1 MRSKIMR
8 IISGIMVLL
17 FMFPLLPAAQAQ
29 NNWNMEYFYKTY
41 SDPHFN
47 LGNEPNRTMT
57 VEEFIALEHAY
68 SYYGS
73 GATPVTVVDKNGK
86 APSAWCAKYVQAE
99 ANKKVFDPEKISWS
113 DPVTIAFAA
122 QFMARSKGK
131 YSYDANNI
139 YNFTGTAGMPADD
152 ILYLSVAVDCGLIQY
167 TSGMNVSMYI
177 ARKDLRKYEI
187 PKTVNVKPVNK
198 GAKNSMRDCNAYF
211 IDCYWD
217 LDAANNQ
224 FAKLKKNNQHI
235 TSVTFQSAYLNG
247 SNITPGNTY
256 LGCDIEHTEALEYNK
271 KYSRDPQIDA
281 IEYCKD
287 NKITALLGISNAQ
300 NNDFTGNG
308 LQTILASKTNMQNAS
323 REILAAVRKYN
334 LDGVNLGIEVS
345 DPALSHL
352 RGAYS
357 TFVKQVGDLLH
368 AQGYIFMVS
377 VGAYFTDKQ
386 EQASIYDYTEI
397 GRVADK
403 VHVILYDDFNDTGF
417 AIRNT
422 HGPMSNLT
430 RIGRCLRYAATK
442 MQGSKVL
449 LGLGAYATDFN
460 LTWWKAEDID
470 YGTAAKLMSQY
481 GATPV
486 YDNTNGAAGAYFEYT
501 DTSSCKHRVYLETAA
516 TVAQRTEV
524 VNNYNLG
531 GYSVYNLQDDNNI
544 VFSAIAA
551 ASAFKPEVI
560 SAMRSGIAP
569 LTLRGDYSRAIQRYE
584 FCEMI
589 VDFIEGKTGKTID
602 QFLQSKGVTID
613 KSVFN
618 DVYDADYV
626 YQVNALGIVGGYGG
640 GKFKPY
646 NSITRQEAATMLMRL
661 AKVMGMENPNSA
673 AITFAESASLQQWAK
688 DGINFISA
696 CVDKKTGKP
705 VMGGT
710 GNNKFSPLGT
720 YTREQTYMSMVRL
733 FNAF

>member
-1 MRSKIMR
+1 MRSKIFR
-8 IISGIMVLL
+8 IVSGIMVLFL
-17 FMFPLLPAAQAQ
+17 VLPLLPTAKAQ

-47 LGNEPNRTMT
+47 LNNEPNRVMT
-57 VEEFIALEHAY
+57 IEEFIAITHAY

-73 GATPVTVVDKNGK
+73 GSASVTVRDKNGRT
-86 APSAWCAKYVQAE
+86 PSAWCAKYVQAE
-99 ANKKVFDPEKISWS
+99 ADKKVFDTEKISWS

-131 YSYDANNI
+131 YSYDSNNI
-139 YNFTGTAGMPADD
+139 YNFSGTAGMAADD
-152 ILYLSVAVDCGLIQY
+152 VLYLSVAVDHGLIEY
-167 TSGMNVSMYI
+167 KSRMNVSSHIM
-177 ARKDLRKYEI
+177 RKDARKYEI
-187 PKTVNVKPVNK
+187 PKTVSIKPIIK
-198 GAKNSMRDCNAYF
+198 GAKNSMRDCNVYF

-224 FAKLKKNNQHI
+224 LSKLKKNSAHI
-235 TSVTFQSAYLNG
+235 TSVTFQSGYLNG
-247 SNITPGNTY
+247 TNVTSGNTY
-256 LGCDIEHTEALEYNK
+256 LGCDIEHTEALEYNN
-271 KYSRDPQIDA
+271 KYTTDPQVEA
-281 IEYCKD
+281 IKYCKD
-287 NKITALLGISNAQ
+287 NKITALLGISNIY
-300 NNDFTGNG
+300 NNSFTGNA
-308 LQTILASKTNMQNAS
+308 LETILSSKTNMQNAS

-334 LDGVNLGIEVS
+334 LDGVNLGIEVTN
-345 DPALSHL
+345 PALSHL

-368 AQGYIFMVS
+368 AQGYVLTVS

-386 EQASIYDYTEI
+386 ERASIYDYTEI

-417 AIRNT
+417 TTRNT

-430 RIGRCLRYAATK
+430 RIGRCIRYASAK
-442 MQGSKVL
+442 MASSKIL
-449 LGLGAYATDFN
+449 LGVGAYAIDFN

-470 YGTAAKLMSQY
+470 YGTATSLMRKY
-481 GATPV
+481 GATTV

-501 DTSSCKHRVYLETAA
+501 DGASCKHRVYLETAS
-516 TVAQRTEV
+516 TIAQRTEV

-531 GYSVYNLQDDNNI
+531 GYSVFNLQDDNGTM
-544 VFSAIAA
+544 FSAITA

-560 SAMRSGIAP
+560 SAMRSGISP
-569 LTLRGDYSRAIQRYE
+569 LNLRGDYSRAIQRYE

-589 VDFIEGKTGKTID
+589 VDFIEGKNGKTID
-602 QFLQSKGVTID
+602 QFLKSKGVKID

-626 YQVNALGIVGGYGG
+626 YQVNALGIVGGYGD

-661 AKVMGMENPNSA
+661 AKVMGMEKPNSV
-673 AITFAESASLQQWAK
+673 AITFVESASLQSWAK
-688 DGINFISA
+688 EGIDFISA
-696 CVDKKTGKP
+696 CVDKKTGKN